1 MKQFM
6 ASLSTI
12 LPMALTLGLAGLL
25 PFRRRLGCLAAI
37 SGRLALRPASA
48 GLRLCRFDRGLSRR
62 CALGRSHAITQCRIF
77 IALFIAGHP
86 AKPAGAGNVVLP
98 QRHALLLL
106 LSMFI
111 AQGVVDMLAVRR
123 GHLVDWQCL
132 RLILTSGVSLCLLS
146 MLLHNFLRETVSGKR
161 LPDGKAA
168 SRFSPIIQTIKGRSS
183 KSGSK
188 RCRAH

>member
-12 LPMALTLGLAGLL
+12 PPMALTLGLAGLL
-25 PFRRRLGCLAAI
+25 PFLAGGLGVWLPFLGDWRFGLPVLVSGYAALIAAFLGGVRWGAAMQSPNAGFLSPYLLLAI
-37 SGRLALRPASA
+37 LPSLLALVT
-48 GLRLCRFDRGLSRR
+48 L
-62 CALGRSHAITQCRIF
+62 
-77 IALFIAGHP
+77 
-86 AKPAGAGNVVLP
+86 VLP

-123 GHLVDWQCL
+123 GHLVDWYAPL

-146 MLLHNFLRETVSGKR
+146 MLLHNFLR
-161 LPDGKAA
+161 
-168 SRFSPIIQTIKGRSS
+168 
-183 KSGSK
+183 
-188 RCRAH
+188 